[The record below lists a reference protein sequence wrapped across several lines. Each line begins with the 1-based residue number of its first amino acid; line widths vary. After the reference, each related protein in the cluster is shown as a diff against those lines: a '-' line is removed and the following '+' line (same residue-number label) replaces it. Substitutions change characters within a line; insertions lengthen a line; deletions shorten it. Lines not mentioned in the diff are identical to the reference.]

1 MAEIDD
7 RELATLRGA
16 YKLLDK
22 ITRGKNKTMVQKAI
36 HEEEPAYIPEPVVLT
51 EEDTTKLVE
60 KALEKQAVKVKQE
73 QLESAFQ
80 SKINDYRLSDSN
92 PNGYTEE
99 GIQKILTLMKE
110 RTIPDF
116 EAGVALFEKQNPP
129 RQEAPSGF
137 HPTGWNFG
145 DRQDEDRKLL
155 FEDEDA
161 WLDKEA
167 KKVWQE
173 ETRKNQNY

>member
-22 ITRGKNKTMVQKAI
+22 ITRGKKKRLVQEAI
-36 HEEEPAYIPEPVVLT
+36 HDEEPAYIPEPVVMT

-60 KALEKQAVKVKQE
+60 AALEKQAVKVKRE
-73 QLESAFQ
+73 QLETAFQ
-80 SKINDYRLSDSN
+80 EKIEQYRLSEKN
-92 PNGYTEE
+92 PDGYTEE

-116 EAGVALFEKQNPP
+116 EAGVALFEKQNPARVEP
-129 RQEAPSGF
+129 PSGY

-145 DRQDEDRKLL
+145 ARADDDQKLL

-167 KKVWQE
+167 RKVWDE
-173 ETRKNQNY
+173 ESRKSRTS